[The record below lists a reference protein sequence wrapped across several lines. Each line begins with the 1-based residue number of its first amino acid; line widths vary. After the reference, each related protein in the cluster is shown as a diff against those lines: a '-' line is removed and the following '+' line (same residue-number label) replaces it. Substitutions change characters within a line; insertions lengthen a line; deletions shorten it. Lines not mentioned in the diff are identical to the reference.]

1 MNRKII
7 HKLATNSWKLRH
19 EGLQALRA
27 NLAAIDGQLQDLIAL
42 LRGILSDE
50 NFITLLRAE
59 GLITIPSCVTS
70 PGFTNTISLRE
81 ARPEARPPDVHSKRA
96 LRQAEAALSEQMKER
111 QRPLLDDLL
120 DLTACVAY
128 TEGLFGNVRISKYLG
143 KNHAASLRQINQL
156 IAMIRKP
163 AAESEEGTMMV
174 WSIARAK
181 VELCEVVKQ
190 AKTNGP
196 QLIRARRDPVVMV
209 VSIRRWNAMLR
220 RHPGLEEFFRQK
232 TIRYS
237 TKTIQNRQKLE
248 ALNLSASARRRE
260 TTRGKQN

>member
-27 NLAAIDGQLQDLIAL
+27 NLASIDGQLQDLVAL

-59 GLITIPSCVTS
+59 GLITIPSCITS
-70 PGFTNTISLRE
+70 PGFTNTISVGE
-81 ARPEARPPDVHSKRA
+81 ARPARPPDVHSKRA

-111 QRPLLDDLL
+111 QRPLLEDLL

-143 KNHAASLRQINQL
+143 KNHAANLRQINQL
-156 IAMIRKP
+156 IAMIQKP

-181 VELCEVVKQ
+181 VELSEVVKQ

-220 RHPGLEEFFRQK
+220 RHPGMEEFFRQK
-232 TIRYS
+232 TIRYL